1 MIGDRFDVF
10 LCSGRLL
17 DGTEFL
23 DREFRADTGL
33 DDALFAQCLANGLL
47 PVNLGGCVGRRRP
60 CMVHGDGVRL
70 DIKCLI
76 LADEGA
82 MGGRHTIRLVPQQQ
96 GVEVLNDVKGLL
108 SSSDVEQQRWSC

>member
-1 MIGDRFDVF
+1 
-10 LCSGRLL
+10 
-17 DGTEFL
+17 
-23 DREFRADTGL
+23 
-33 DDALFAQCLANGLL
+33 
-47 PVNLGGCVGRRRP
+47 
-60 CMVHGDGVRL
+60 MVHGDGVRL